1 MEKIREIVTDY
12 HAGKFWEETVY
23 EAKDVRTVCMWSMYI
38 LT

>member
-23 EAKDVRTVCMWSMYI
+23 EAKDVRGLYACGQCIS
-38 LT
+38 